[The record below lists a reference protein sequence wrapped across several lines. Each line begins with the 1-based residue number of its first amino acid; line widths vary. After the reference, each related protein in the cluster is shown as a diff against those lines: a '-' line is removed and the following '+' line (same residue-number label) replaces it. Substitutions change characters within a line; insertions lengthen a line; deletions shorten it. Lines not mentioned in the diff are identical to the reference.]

1 MVTTVAALTPTF
13 DQRRLMKSGKKRV
26 PKSFVYSSIEGS
38 NWSNVRFTY
47 AFGIPLELLFNTQMV
62 MSHASSIVAPVAI
75 TACAIA
81 TLLGWCKCISEF
93 ASKFRIVVP
102 VESDNPDQFT
112 CELVIVIEPVQSFVM
127 TLPIPERLG

>member
-1 MVTTVAALTPTF
+1 
-13 DQRRLMKSGKKRV
+13 MKSGKKRV

-47 AFGIPLELLFNTQMV
+47 AFGIPLELLFNTQIV

-81 TLLGWCKCISEF
+81 TLFG
-93 ASKFRIVVP
+93 
-102 VESDNPDQFT
+102 
-112 CELVIVIEPVQSFVM
+112 
-127 TLPIPERLG
+127 